1 MFWSRSLKSQRWIK
15 DFKVENVEDDWMDVC
30 EPCLK
35 GGWETGQVRA
45 RFTQLTKSF
54 SDRISLSLSPEV
66 DSQHSHSLGNTEW
79 LSAMEVDKD

>member
-1 MFWSRSLKSQRWIK
+1 
-15 DFKVENVEDDWMDVC
+15 MDVC

-66 DSQHSHSLGNTEW
+66 DSQHSHSLGNTE
-79 LSAMEVDKD
+79 